1 MDNNTAVKIQE
12 TPLSE
17 ITPEKPIKTAVKPEP
32 SPKTTSKVH
41 EFDERL
47 TYTPS
52 QSEIDESGEVSQKIK
67 EELPLDRSKL
77 LKKYGIKDVDEKD
90 VENLLESYKGGSVS
104 DDDAEKIELT
114 LMNRIKKSVLGIPK
128 IQGTEVMVFLDNY
141 RDLTGTINIIAEY
154 ESQGFFSRIMSQS
167 KTVDNLRRQI
177 INIAEIEIKKSF
189 RQYPEVIDKF
199 EINVEFS

>member
-1 MDNNTAVKIQE
+1 V
-12 TPLSE
+12 TPD
-17 ITPEKPIKTAVKPEP
+17 P
-32 SPKTTSKVH
+32 SPKSTSKVH
-41 EFDERL
+41 EVDEGSIEIIS
-47 TYTPS
+47 S
-52 QSEIDESGEVSQKIK
+52 QSEVDESREDASSKI
-67 EELPLDRSKL
+67 EEEPQEEPLVDRSEL

-90 VENLLESYKGGSVS
+90 VENLLESYKGGSIS

-141 RDLTGTINIIAEY
+141 RDLSGTINIITEY
-154 ESQGFFSRIMSQS
+154 ESQGIFSRIRGQS
-167 KTVDNLRRQI
+167 KTVDNLKRQI